1 MVDGTHPMMFDCLT
15 IGDDMLLWILMV
27 YPSWMVRTLGNS
39 VGVAIPQPRVAGES
53 TLPWVR
59 YPTIIAT
66 L

>member
-39 VGVAIPQPRVAGES
+39 VGEISHAIDTYLSLLEGWEG
-53 TLPWVR
+53 
-59 YPTIIAT
+59 
-66 L
+66 